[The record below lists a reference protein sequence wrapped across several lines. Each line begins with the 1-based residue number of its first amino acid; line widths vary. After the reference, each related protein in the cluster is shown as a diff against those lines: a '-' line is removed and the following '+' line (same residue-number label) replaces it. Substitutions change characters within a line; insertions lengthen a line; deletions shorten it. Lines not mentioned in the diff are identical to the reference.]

1 MPKKVSPPPT
11 GIHGN
16 ADLPSVTVE
25 SYNLELRDAEGF
37 VGDRASKGAFLAL
50 VEEVRE
56 QLKEVDDDPLGETP
70 TDEIGRKR
78 LDKLLAT
85 GEPEVAGL
93 IQGAAEAFAK
103 RLAGVIRRFMRLKEW
118 RDVERVA
125 VGGGFRESRIG
136 ELVIGR
142 ASVILKSE
150 GIAVTLDPIRNHPNE
165 AGLIGSI
172 QLAPPWMFSGHDS
185 IVAVDIGGSNFR
197 CGIVELCQDKAAD
210 LSAARV
216 WKSRLWRHADEEPGR
231 DKAVARL
238 ITMIKGVV
246 RQAEQRKL
254 RLAPFIGIGCP
265 GIIAADGFIERGAQ
279 NLPGNWESGRFHL
292 PEVVTEA
299 IPSIGDHET
308 VVVMHND
315 AVVQGL
321 SEAPFMRDVKR
332 WAALTIGTGL
342 GNACF
347 TNKERPKRKA
357 RRKT

>member
-1 MPKKVSPPPT
+1 
-11 GIHGN
+11 
-16 ADLPSVTVE
+16 
-25 SYNLELRDAEGF
+25 
-37 VGDRASKGAFLAL
+37 
-50 VEEVRE
+50 
-56 QLKEVDDDPLGETP
+56 
-70 TDEIGRKR
+70 
-78 LDKLLAT
+78 
-85 GEPEVAGL
+85 
-93 IQGAAEAFAK
+93 
-103 RLAGVIRRFMRLKEW
+103 
-118 RDVERVA
+118 
-125 VGGGFRESRIG
+125 
-136 ELVIGR
+136 
-142 ASVILKSE
+142 
-150 GIAVTLDPIRNHPNE
+150 
-165 AGLIGSI
+165 
-172 QLAPPWMFSGHDS
+172 
-185 IVAVDIGGSNFR
+185 
-197 CGIVELCQDKAAD
+197 
-210 LSAARV
+210 
-216 WKSRLWRHADEEPGR
+216 
-231 DKAVARL
+231 
-238 ITMIKGVV
+238 MIKGVV

>member
-1 MPKKVSPPPT
+1 M
-11 GIHGN
+11 
-16 ADLPSVTVE
+16 
-25 SYNLELRDAEGF
+25 
-37 VGDRASKGAFLAL
+37 
-50 VEEVRE
+50 
-56 QLKEVDDDPLGETP
+56 
-70 TDEIGRKR
+70 
-78 LDKLLAT
+78 
-85 GEPEVAGL
+85 AGL
-93 IQGAAEAFAK
+93 IQGAAEEFAK

-118 RDVERVA
+118 RDVERIA

-238 ITMIKGVV
+238 IRMIK
-246 RQAEQRKL
+246 
-254 RLAPFIGIGCP
+254 
-265 GIIAADGFIERGAQ
+265 
-279 NLPGNWESGRFHL
+279 
-292 PEVVTEA
+292 
-299 IPSIGDHET
+299 
-308 VVVMHND
+308 
-315 AVVQGL
+315 AVVEAGGAK
-321 SEAPFMRDVKR
+321 EAPPR
-332 WAALTIGTGL
+332 ALHRHRLSRHHRRRRLHRARRAEPARQL
-342 GNACF
+342 G
-347 TNKERPKRKA
+347 ERPLPPAGGRDGSDPRRSGTTKRSW
-357 RRKT
+357 